1 MIPVLF
7 RIRVEREDRRPFR
20 LWLPLFIVWLV
31 LIPLII
37 ALSPFVLLAVAA
49 MRGRWYK
56 MLFLSLY
63 PILFSCLWA
72 LSGLSMQLENRKS
85 KISIA
90 LI

>member
-7 RIRVEREDRRPFR
+7 RIKVEREDNRPFR

-37 ALSPFVLLAVAA
+37 ALSPFVLLAAVA

-56 MLFLSLY
+56 RLFLSLY

-72 LSGLSMQLENRKS
+72 LSGLSVQLENGKS
-85 KISIA
+85 KI
-90 LI
+90 LIVFI